1 VIGSL
6 SFALRGALA
15 LLGLIAWLLVP
26 LGAGST
32 VEAADDPVTR
42 VIELT
47 NAERQKA
54 GLSPLAAQANLMSAA
69 QGYAGVLASGTCF
82 AHTCGPVP
90 DFSDRATQAGYSSW
104 NALAENIAA
113 GQRSPEAVVQAWME
127 SPGHRAN
134 ILNARYTE
142 IGVGLATGGRMGM
155 YWAQSFGARR
165 GAAVG
170 SPAPG
175 TQVAPAPTTIQAP
188 PTTVQPPRGAN
199 GCTFVLGFAQLR
211 ALVGSA
217 AGTCTENEHF
227 NPLNGNAEQATTG
240 GMFVWRKADNWTAFT
255 DGYRTWINGPQGL
268 QSRLNV
274 QRFAWESDPL

>member
-1 VIGSL
+1 M
-6 SFALRGALA
+6 A
-15 LLGLIAWLLVP
+15 
-26 LGAGST
+26 
-32 VEAADDPVTR
+32 R

-47 NAERQKA
+47 NVERQKA
-54 GLSPLAAQANLMSAA
+54 GLAPLAAQANLTQAA
-69 QGYAGVLASGTCF
+69 NGYAGVLASGTCF

-90 DFSDRATQAGYSSW
+90 EFTDRAAQAGYTNWS
-104 NALAENIAA
+104 ALAENIAA
-113 GQRSPEAVVQAWME
+113 GQRTPEAVVKAWME

-165 GAAVG
+165 SVAVG
-170 SPAPG
+170 SAGASAP
-175 TQVAPAPTTIQAP
+175 VVPAPTNVQP
-188 PTTVQPPRGAN
+188 PAQTTVQLPRGAN
-199 GCTFVLGFAQLR
+199 GCAFVLGFAQLR
-211 ALVGSA
+211 ALVGA
-217 AGTCTENEHF
+217 PAGDCTENEHF

-274 QRFAWESDPL
+274 QRFAWERDPL